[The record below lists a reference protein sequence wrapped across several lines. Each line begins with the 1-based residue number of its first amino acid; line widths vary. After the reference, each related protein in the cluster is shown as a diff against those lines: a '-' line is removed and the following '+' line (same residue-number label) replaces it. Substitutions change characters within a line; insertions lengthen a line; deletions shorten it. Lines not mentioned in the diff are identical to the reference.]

1 MLKRF
6 YNWLD
11 GRYGI
16 GDFFNNT
23 LGRFY
28 YPSDSTGWDNLGLV
42 MIVAFVV
49 QAITGALLALHYVP
63 EPEHAFESIMH
74 IMNTA
79 HFGWLFRAMHIV
91 GAHILVSL
99 LFIHT
104 FVVFYR
110 AGYKRPRELNWVTG
124 SVTFFIIM
132 LFCITGLLLPW
143 SQYGYWV
150 STILVS
156 IPSMIPVVGE
166 KISGFLRG
174 DQYISGITLMRFYG
188 FHIALLPLIFVL
200 LIFAHVFVLCRTGY
214 SSYDEDLISKEALA
228 DYKGRPLYKDGVPF
242 YPAVLKRV
250 IKITLLYFCI
260 MFAVIT
266 FKADLNLPEYA
277 YVKADPLS
285 TPLMVRPPW
294 YLLAP
299 YAIIREVPDKMV
311 AITILILL
319 TILFIFWSFIDFS
332 EKKRLI
338 KRPILL
344 GFFIAGLI
352 SWVLFTIWGGY

>member
-1 MLKRF
+1 MLKRV

-16 GDFFNNT
+16 SDFLDKQ

-28 YPSDSTGWDNLGLV
+28 YPGDSTGWDNLGFV
-42 MIVAFVV
+42 MIVIFTV
-49 QAITGALLALHYVP
+49 QAITGALLALYYVP
-63 EPEHAFESIMH
+63 EPDQAFESIIF
-74 IMNTA
+74 IMNLTN
-79 HFGWLFRAMHIV
+79 FGWLFRAMHIV
-91 GAHILVSL
+91 GAHILVAL

-110 AGYKRPRELNWVTG
+110 AGYKRPRELNWITG
-124 SVTFFIIM
+124 SITFFIIM

-150 STILVS
+150 TTILVS
-156 IPSMIPVVGE
+156 IPSMIPFVGE
-166 KISGFLRG
+166 KITEFLRG
-174 DQYISGITLMRFYG
+174 DQYVSGATLMRFYG
-188 FHIALLPLIFVL
+188 FHIALLPLIFIT
-200 LIFAHVFVLCRTGY
+200 LIAAHVFIIFRTGY
-214 SSYDEDLISKEALA
+214 SSYEDELVSKDELKT
-228 DYKGRPLYKDGVPF
+228 YKGRPFYKKAIPF
-242 YPAVLKRV
+242 YPDVLRRILKV
-250 IKITLLYFCI
+250 SLLCMSI
-260 MFAVIT
+260 MFGVIT
-266 FKADLNLPEYA
+266 FNLDLGLSEYA
-277 YVKADPLS
+277 YIKADPLS

-319 TILFIFWSFIDFS
+319 TVLFIFWSFIDFS
-332 EKKRLI
+332 DKKRLI